1 MARLLHFFS
10 QLPYKGNALPGLIN
24 KMEKSNNTENY
35 AKPFI
40 LFISSLGL
48 AALLF
53 TISRINVFELGFSF
67 LLFSLITLGVV
78 SRIVVKIPGV
88 KGKVSISDTFIFLS
102 ILLFG
107 GEAGIILA
115 GADALV
121 SSLRFSKLKLVISFN
136 TAVNLV
142 STFIT
147 VWTVRFLFGSIF
159 TLAHNDFSSQFVVA
173 VSVMA
178 LTQYL
183 TNSGLIATG
192 VALRSNHPV
201 WKMWKENFL
210 WTSITYF
217 AGASTAAFVFK
228 FIDIIGIYA
237 FLAAAPIVAVV
248 YVTYTTYLKNVEAAA
263 AQTELAQKHVE
274 QLSHHIAEQERI
286 SRALKE
292 SEEYFRNAFDHAAG
306 MALISP
312 DGAWLQVNN
321 SLCSML
327 GYTEEELLE
336 KGFQVITHPD
346 DLGNDLANM
355 QKLLEGNIP
364 GYQLEKRFSH
374 KHGNTIWVLQSA
386 SLVCD
391 ADNKPRHVIFQIQDI
406 SARKIAEEQI
416 HYAAFHDALTG
427 LPNRS
432 LFSDRLSMAVERAH
446 RADNYMFAVFFVD
459 LDRFK
464 IVNDSLGH
472 DIGDQL
478 LVDLTRR
485 LENSVRRIDTV
496 ARLGGDEFAI
506 LLDGISSA
514 EDAMEAIERI
524 QQSVR
529 QPFDLNGQEFFT
541 TASIGIAFSSLG
553 YDRAEDILRDADTA
567 MYRAKANGKDRCEVF
582 NAGMHKRAVE
592 VLTLESELR
601 RGVESGEVIPFY
613 QSIVSLTSKKIVG
626 FEALARWRHPKRG
639 LVSPADFIPLAED
652 SGLIIPLGM
661 SILRQ
666 ACHDLRQW
674 QKRFNN
680 DSISIS
686 VNLSTRQFK
695 QANLIEE
702 VKTILFESGLH
713 AGCLR
718 LEVTESAVMENTGV
732 ASEILRQLKAIG
744 VQLSIDDFG
753 TGYSSLSYLHRI
765 PFDIL
770 KIDRSFVTQMSTD
783 KESHAIVKTIVRL
796 ASELNRST
804 VAEGI
809 ESKEHFD
816 LLSNLSCQYGQG
828 YYFSKPV
835 DFDFA
840 TELLQNDFERNA
852 KFPNYDF
859 LKNKAPETIDNVYTM

>member
-1 MARLLHFFS
+1 
-10 QLPYKGNALPGLIN
+10 
-24 KMEKSNNTENY
+24 MEKSISTEKY
-35 AKPFI
+35 AKP
-40 LFISSLGL
+40 LMWLVSGLGL

-53 TISRINVFELGFSF
+53 TISRINLFELGFGF
-67 LLFSLITLGVV
+67 LLFSLITLGFV
-78 SRIVVKIPGV
+78 SRIIVKIPGV
-88 KGKVSISDTFIFLS
+88 KGQVSVTDTFIFLS
-102 ILLFG
+102 ILLFNP
-107 GEAGIILA
+107 EAGIILA
-115 GADALV
+115 GADALI
-121 SSLRFSKLKLVISFN
+121 SSLRFSKLKLVIAFN

-142 STFIT
+142 STFVT
-147 VWTVRFLFGSIF
+147 VWTLRFLFGSIA
-159 TLAHNDFSSQFVVA
+159 TLAQDGFASQFIVA
-173 VSVMA
+173 VSVMG

-192 VALRSNHPV
+192 VALRSNYPI

-228 FIDIIGIYA
+228 SIDIIGIYA
-237 FLAAAPIVAVV
+237 LLAAAPIVAVV

-263 AQTELAQKHVE
+263 AQTELAQKHVK

-312 DGAWLQVNN
+312 DGSWLQVNN
-321 SLCSML
+321 SLCFML

-336 KGFQVITHPD
+336 KGFQAITHPD

-355 QKLLEGNIP
+355 QKLLKGKIP
-364 GYQLEKRFSH
+364 GYQLEKRYSH

-386 SLVCD
+386 SLICD
-391 ADNKPRHVIFQIQDI
+391 ADGKPRHVIFQIQDI
-406 SARKIAEEQI
+406 SARKKAEEQI
-416 HYAAFHDALTG
+416 HHAALHDALTG
-427 LPNRS
+427 LPNRT
-432 LFSDRLSMAVERAH
+432 LFSDRLSMAVERAR

-472 DIGDQL
+472 AMGDKL

-485 LENSVRRIDTV
+485 LENSVRRVDTV

-506 LLDGISSA
+506 LLDGISSIA
-514 EDAMEAIERI
+514 DATDVVERI
-524 QQSVR
+524 QQSLR
-529 QPFDLNGQEFFT
+529 QPFDLDGQEFFT
-541 TASIGIAFSSLG
+541 TASIGIAYSTLG
-553 YDRAEDILRDADTA
+553 YDRPEDILRDADTA

-582 NAGMHKRAVE
+582 NTGMHKRAVE

-601 RGVESGEVIPFY
+601 RGVERGEVKPFY
-613 QSIVSLTSKKIVG
+613 QPIVFLTNKKIVG
-626 FEALARWRHPKRG
+626 FEALARWQHPKRG

-674 QKRFNN
+674 QERFNN
-680 DSISIS
+680 DSLTVS

-695 QANLIEE
+695 QSNLIEE
-702 VKTILFESGLH
+702 VKTILFESGLR
-713 AGCLR
+713 ASCLR
-718 LEVTESAVMENTGV
+718 LEITESAVMENTV
-732 ASEILRQLKAIG
+732 TTSEMLSQLKAIG

-770 KIDRSFVTQMSTD
+770 KIDRSFVSQMSTD
-783 KESHAIVKTIVRL
+783 RESHAIVKTIVRL
-796 ASELNRST
+796 ASELNRAT
-804 VAEGI
+804 IAEGI
-809 ESKEHFD
+809 ESKEHYD
-816 LLSNLSCQYGQG
+816 MLSKLSCQYGQG

-840 TELLQNDFERNA
+840 TELLRNDYEQKN
-852 KFPNYDF
+852 KFSKYDF